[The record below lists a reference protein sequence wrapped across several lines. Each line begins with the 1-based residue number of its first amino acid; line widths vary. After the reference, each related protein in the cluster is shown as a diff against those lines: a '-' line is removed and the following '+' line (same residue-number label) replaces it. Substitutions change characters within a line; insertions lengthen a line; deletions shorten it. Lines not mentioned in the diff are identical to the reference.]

1 MKVVISGHYGG
12 FNLGD
17 DAILCSLVDTLRK
30 ICGNGLSL
38 TAFSHNPELTHKQT
52 AINSVKQI
60 TRSSSIV
67 KELHDMIKAIRV
79 SDLVII
85 GGGGI
90 LQDEF
95 NITTI
100 PRYLL
105 PALIGK
111 VYSKKVIFYALG
123 VGPLN
128 TRYSKDLIRLLSA
141 QADHVTV
148 RDKESKE
155 IMEQLSVKRVG
166 VVPDP
171 AFRLPPCDE
180 NRTLQ
185 ILQQE
190 NIDPNRVPKIGISL
204 RGIYHTNR
212 RKIRSMK
219 GLSVEQKNTII
230 ESLEGISEQLDG
242 LLVFFCADNDM
253 DKSISKEIAE
263 KCRCDTR
270 LITAKYS
277 PTEYA
282 GILGAMDIVISMPLH
297 SGIIACSNYVPV
309 VAIDYNPKV
318 RNFMRVVG
326 LEEYV
331 IPIER
336 LDLLKMK
343 VFQIW
348 HERTAIRDHL
358 IKEMGRLKEESITSL
373 QRMLY
378 AEPTVVKP
386 RNLPLI
392 VFSAIY
398 MCLGCIP
405 EYFIHKYARDNS
417 R

>member
-1 MKVVISGHYGG
+1 
-12 FNLGD
+12 
-17 DAILCSLVDTLRK
+17 
-30 ICGNGLSL
+30 
-38 TAFSHNPELTHKQT
+38 
-52 AINSVKQI
+52 
-60 TRSSSIV
+60 
-67 KELHDMIKAIRV
+67 MIKAIRI

-85 GGGGI
+85 GGGGL

-100 PRYLL
+100 PRHLL

-111 VYSKKVIFYALG
+111 AYRKKVIFYALG

-128 TRYSKDLIRLLSA
+128 ARYSKNLIRLLSA
-141 QADHVTV
+141 QADSVTV

-155 IMEQLSVKRVG
+155 IMEQIGVKQVD

-171 AFRLPPCDE
+171 AFRLPKCDE

-190 NIDPNRVPKIGISL
+190 DIDPNRVPKIGISL

-212 RKIRSMK
+212 RKIQSMK
-219 GLSVEQKNTII
+219 GLSVEQKNII
-230 ESLEGISEQLDG
+230 IKSLEEIAEQLDG
-242 LLVFFCADNDM
+242 LLVFSCTDDDM
-253 DKSISKEIAE
+253 DKSISEEIAE
-263 KCRCDTR
+263 RCRCDTR
-270 LITAKYS
+270 FITAKYS

-297 SGIIACSNYVPV
+297 PGIIACSNYVPV

-318 RNFMRVVG
+318 RNFMRLVG
-326 LEEYV
+326 IEEYV

-336 LDLLKMK
+336 LDILKMK
-343 VFQIW
+343 FFQAW
-348 HERTAIRDHL
+348 DKRTAIHDHL
-358 IKEMGRLKEESITSL
+358 IREIGRLKEVSNTHL

-378 AEPTVVKP
+378 AEPTIVKP
-386 RNLPLI
+386 RNIPLI

-398 MCLGCIP
+398 MGLGFIP
-405 EYFIHKYARDNS
+405 EYFIHKYAKDDS